1 MHKSTFVVLLLVLLH
16 LFAARVEAQ
25 GWVDVSDP
33 NNTPGGTDHAGMC
46 FFPPG
51 GYTLLVKGVETWV
64 YDNTGWS
71 QASPPTP
78 PDPANPYVF
87 AGIYGLS
94 GPAGI
99 LASRLVYD
107 ESRQVA
113 LLAQTAVYSQ
123 GGLGACGVAYHVG
136 VALYSWDGQDWTY
149 EERIPGL
156 GVQNCTSNIA
166 ARNFVAMAYDRTWG
180 RAVIYTQGSTRT
192 FDGVNIT
199 GVPVLIAPPTQSNTQ
214 RQLFYSSVRSRCVL
228 VAQDPSS
235 MWELDSLTN
244 NWSQCFPSYLGE
256 PITNG
261 SFGPI
266 AFSNTSN
273 VGIGLGVDLPYT
285 TRTLEYSGC
294 EIGIQFLPTQPAVRT
309 GYSIAY
315 DSSRSRFVLHGGSN
329 YADTWELE
337 LGPLATYTTTGTGC
351 PGTGG
356 TPTLQAAN
364 GSLPV
369 AGSQFNVQVS
379 GMPWNTP
386 AFMFMGT
393 SNTSYGG
400 APLPF
405 DLAPIGAPGCVLR
418 APGTYLFGVPNVLG
432 TGLWNYSI
440 PYLPGQVFYNQAII
454 FDPAANSLGLTVSNV
469 GEAVIGS

>member
-1 MHKSTFVVLLLVLLH
+1 MHKSTFAVSLLVLLH
-16 LFAARVEAQ
+16 LFAARVDAQ

-33 NNTPGGTDHAGMC
+33 NNTPGGTNNAAMC
-46 FFPPG
+46 YYAPG
-51 GYTLLVKGVETWV
+51 GYCLLVNGDQTWTHTA
-64 YDNTGWS
+64 NGWT
-71 QASPPTP
+71 QLTPTTTP
-78 PDPANPYVF
+78 STSTTLPWNGDQHLVSDPAT
-87 AGIYGLS
+87 GIC
-94 GPAGI
+94 
-99 LASRLVYD
+99 
-107 ESRQVA
+107 
-113 LLAQTAVYSQ
+113 LLAKSYTNLTYLVNIYTW
-123 GGLGACGVAYHVG
+123 L
-136 VALYSWDGQDWTY
+136 WDGQDWSSGPSAILSQPLNNDPNDRKLNLSYDTQNNQIILVWGNGNFTTQTY
-149 EERIPGL
+149 RIHLSTPTNPGFFQVLNPLVRPVIEQASQKRMFYDAISARVTLVVQDPPGL
-156 GVQNCTSNIA
+156 WQ
-166 ARNFVAMAYDRTWG
+166 YD
-180 RAVIYTQGSTRT
+180 STI
-192 FDGVNIT
+192 G
-199 GVPVLIAPPTQSNTQ
+199 
-214 RQLFYSSVRSRCVL
+214 
-228 VAQDPSS
+228 
-235 MWELDSLTN
+235 
-244 NWSQCFPSYLGE
+244 NWSQCFPSYLGH
-256 PITNG
+256 PITSG
-261 SFGPI
+261 DFGRI
-266 AFSNTSN
+266 AFSDNNN

-337 LGPLATYTTTGTGC
+337 LGPLASYTTTGTGC

>member
-1 MHKSTFVVLLLVLLH
+1 MHKSTFAVLLLVLLH
-16 LFAARVEAQ
+16 LFAARANAQ

-33 NNTPGGTDHAGMC
+33 NNTPGGTNRAAMC
-46 FFPPG
+46 FDEAR
-51 GYTLLVKGVETWV
+51 GYTLLVRGDETWT
-64 YDNTGWS
+64 YDGVTWT
-71 QASPPTP
+71 QLTPPTP
-78 PDPANPYVF
+78 PSVLGVISSHNTNNVIESCLTYDP
-87 AGIYGLS
+87 I
-94 GPAGI
+94 
-99 LASRLVYD
+99 
-107 ESRQVA
+107 RQVC
-113 LLAQTAVYSQ
+113 V
-123 GGLGACGVAYHVG
+123 LGHSFHYYITPHWRVG
-136 VALYSWDGQDWTY
+136 VVLYEWDGQDWTIGPTLDHFDKNY
-149 EERIPGL
+149 SQLSPHVMTLAHDSISGSVIVLTRSAGCQAGCNQTGL
-156 GVQNCTSNIA
+156 RVWRYDANGLTSLTALVNPVVNTHAQFHA
-166 ARNFVAMAYDRTWG
+166 AWNDARQRVALVVSD
-180 RAVIYTQGSTRT
+180 
-192 FDGVNIT
+192 
-199 GVPVLIAPPTQSNTQ
+199 PP
-214 RQLFYSSVRSRCVL
+214 
-228 VAQDPSS
+228 S
-235 MWELDSLTN
+235 MWEFNGATN
-244 NWSQCFPSYLGE
+244 NWTQCFPSYLGH
-256 PITNG
+256 PITSG
-261 SFGPI
+261 DFGPI
-266 AFSNTSN
+266 AFSDTNN

-294 EIGIQFLPTQPAVRT
+294 EIGIQFLPTQPAVRL

-315 DSSRSRFVLHGGSN
+315 DSSRSRFVLHGGSG

-337 LGPLATYTTTGTGC
+337 LGPLASYTTTGTGC
-351 PGTGG
+351 AGTGG

-405 DLAPIGAPGCVLR
+405 DLAPIGAPGCILR
-418 APGTYLFGVPNVLG
+418 APGTFLFGVPNVLG